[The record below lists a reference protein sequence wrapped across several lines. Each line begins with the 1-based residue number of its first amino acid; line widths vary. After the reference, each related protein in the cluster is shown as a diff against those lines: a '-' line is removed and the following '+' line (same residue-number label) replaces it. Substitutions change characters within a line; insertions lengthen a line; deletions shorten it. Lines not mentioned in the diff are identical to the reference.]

1 MKKTI
6 LKKRPDHQEFR
17 KEGTMNILAYTVMT
31 KIDTSI
37 EFQRKNST
45 ATRVEMMN
53 TKFMIYLLMITSIQ
67 IMVKSRGKE
76 DHLRWKKLKPPLNNF
91 P

>member
-1 MKKTI
+1 MF
-6 LKKRPDHQEFR
+6 L
-17 KEGTMNILAYTVMT
+17 MT
-31 KIDTSI
+31 KIDTST

-67 IMVKSRGKE
+67 IEVKSRGKE
-76 DHLRWKKLKPPLNNF
+76 DNLR
-91 P
+91 